1 MSLRDFFRRF
11 QGRARG
17 ERPLFRTSTPPFQA
31 RQWDVGELVEWEGR
45 VYLVTRWV
53 ELPPVPLTRGGSVQ
67 QWEIWGEP
75 LAEES
80 LEAEVS
86 QAAERILREAER
98 RGPAAGRGGPR
109 PRPRGPGQPGGGAP
123 PAGGGAGT
131 RLPARAD
138 RRSRGTD
145 HQRR

>member
-86 QAAERILREAER
+86 RAAERILREAER
-98 RGPAAGRGGPR
+98 R
-109 PRPRGPGQPGGGAP
+109 
-123 PAGGGAGT
+123 
-131 RLPARAD
+131 D
-138 RRSRGTD
+138 RSRSRGD
-145 HQRR
+145 QAPGPGGPEKPGD